1 MTGKPGWNRINTFKG
16 NIIALCVGFGISL
29 IMVAGFILL
38 FSKSGIIL
46 DQNYKGNSF
55 LYKEDSILG
64 YRLLP
69 NQDVIRQDDSGQFTV
84 SINNIGFRDS
94 LYNST
99 WITNTFYKIMLLGDS
114 FTFGGRARYPYSSM
128 VQSQLINKSSS
139 SLHVFNF
146 GTPGYGTL
154 NEYGILDIY
163 ADQVKPDI
171 VIVAFFLGNDFHD
184 NLIPL
189 TDVKVIDGYLVHNF
203 ISWSDKRCVLSD
215 DDLKS
220 YVSVAKAK
228 GLSPYSLA
236 QLIRVDKFGDHMTFI
251 ERTVRQLGINFPA
264 VRTLVDMTKTKLSVN
279 SILSFGI
286 TNPAY
291 YGVTKEEAQAT
302 GDYLTKIQNK
312 CRELQAEL
320 ILVMIPEYVGNYD
333 NGERRT
339 TLQNLCREAGI
350 IHVIDLFP
358 LLKDNMAKY
367 YLEADAHF
375 SPAGHEA
382 TADAITAYILDHN
395 LLHPEG
401 NGPSPGPR

>member
-1 MTGKPGWNRINTFKG
+1 MFRQHITKR
-16 NIIALCVGFGISL
+16 IIALCIGFAISF
-29 IMVAGFILL
+29 IMIVIFVLV

-46 DQNYKGNSF
+46 NQNYSADMF

-69 NQDVIRQDDSGQFTV
+69 NQEVIRQDSSGNFTV

-94 LYNST
+94 LYDSIL
-99 WITNTFYKIMLLGDS
+99 ITNTFYKIMLLGDS
-114 FTFGGRARYPYSSM
+114 FTFGGRVRYPYSSL
-128 VQSQLINKSSS
+128 VQSKLISKHIL

-146 GTPGYGTL
+146 GIPGFGTL
-154 NEYGILDIY
+154 NEYGILNIY
-163 ADQVKPDI
+163 GDQIKPDI
-171 VIVAFFLGNDFHD
+171 AIVAFFLGNDFHD
-184 NLIPL
+184 NLLPL
-189 TDVKVIDGYLVHNF
+189 NNMKVIDGYLVHNF

-215 DDLKS
+215 DELKS

-251 ERTVRQLGINFPA
+251 ERTVRQLGINFPV
-264 VRTLVDMTKTKLSVN
+264 VRTLVDMTKTKLSIN

-320 ILVMIPEYVGNYD
+320 ILVMIPEYIGNYD
-333 NGERRT
+333 DGERRT
-339 TLQNLCREAGI
+339 TLKNLCREAGI
-350 IHVIDLFP
+350 VNVIDLFP
-358 LLKDNMAKY
+358 IFEDNMAKY

-382 TADAITAYILDHN
+382 TADAITAHILDHN
-395 LLHPEG
+395 LLHLEG
-401 NGPSPGPR
+401 KGSSPGPR